1 VTKFFIE
8 IGTADFDTLLP
19 LAKKGWKGIFVEP
32 VKYLL
37 DNLER
42 IDGCEYEN
50 AAISNFNGETTINYD
65 PEPKEEWQK
74 GIGYI
79 TRRKD
84 NYIPFRYEPSKPS
97 CHFWTHDFENII
109 KEPVQCMTLDAL
121 IDKHN
126 VKHIDFLKIDIEGM
140 EYVVLDAYSWRI
152 KPELIKMETNWVYD
166 DNDGI
171 IRNEGLIPY
180 WEDKLK
186 RLGYH
191 VYQEENDWYCIL
203 AE

>member
-1 VTKFFIE
+1 MTKFFIE

-50 AAISNFNGETTINYD
+50 VAISNYNGKTTINYD
-65 PEPKEEWQK
+65 PNPKEEWQR

-79 TRRKD
+79 TKRED
-84 NYIPFRYEPSKPS
+84 NYIPFRYEPAKPS
-97 CHFWTHDFENII
+97 CHFWTHKFENIT
-109 KEPVQCMTLDAL
+109 KNDVQCMTLDAL
-121 IDKHN
+121 IDKYD

-140 EYVVLDAYSWRI
+140 EYVILDTYSWKV
-152 KPELIKMETNWVYD
+152 KPKLIKVEVAHWRKRIL
-166 DNDGI
+166 GHI
-171 IRNEGLIPY
+171 QS
-180 WEDKLK
+180 KLAT
-186 RLGYH
+186 LGYL
-191 VYQEENDWYCIL
+191 VYKEKSDWYCIL
-203 AE
+203 A